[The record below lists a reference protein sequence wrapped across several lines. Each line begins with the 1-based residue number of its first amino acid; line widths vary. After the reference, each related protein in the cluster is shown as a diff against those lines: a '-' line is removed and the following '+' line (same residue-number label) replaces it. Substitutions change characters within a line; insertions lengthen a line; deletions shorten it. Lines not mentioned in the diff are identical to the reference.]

1 MGASDDVPRRLAG
14 EVGAAPLLECALV
27 EQTIGLSFIVNRP
40 KMEPG
45 FRLDR
50 AELNDR
56 HPSYTMHSYAAVD
69 PHGARYQGNGSG
81 PEPD

>member
-1 MGASDDVPRRLAG
+1 
-14 EVGAAPLLECALV
+14 
-27 EQTIGLSFIVNRP
+27 
-40 KMEPG
+40 MEPG

-56 HPSYTMHSYAAVD
+56 HVSYTMHSYATEQ
-69 PHGARYQGNGSG
+69 PHGARYQSDGSG

>member
-1 MGASDDVPRRLAG
+1 
-14 EVGAAPLLECALV
+14 
-27 EQTIGLSFIVNRP
+27 LSFIVNRP
-40 KMEPG
+40 YMEPG

-56 HPSYTMHSYAAVD
+56 HVTYTMHSYAAEQ
-69 PHGARYQGNGSG
+69 PHGARYQGDGSG